1 MKHVLTEEITDA
13 KLVAENAN
21 LRDPTSQST
30 RWHKGMTWKKRNEG
44 IPV

>member
-1 MKHVLTEEITDA
+1 MKHALTKEITDA

-21 LRDPTSQST
+21 VRDPTSQST
-30 RWHKGMTWKKRNEG
+30 RRQKGMRWKKRNEG